1 MNQSNLAS
9 IRVIGAEFSHYYSL
23 HAKRIILHPVFKI
36 SKVVMWLIWILHI
49 DEKKKKEASDQ
60 TTTSERDI
68 MATFCH
74 GNYLLYFFTRQSTIK
89 LSQQR
94 ISQRNDHTCSD
105 STNPS
110 PKNSAFI
117 WHLLLFSDKHNNNIN
132 LRNKSNLD
140 TKEFSLVLSF
150 KTRIFCAFIL
160 ISTFIVYLYVSI
172 TYTFNYV
179 SSTFNCK

>member
-1 MNQSNLAS
+1 M
-9 IRVIGAEFSHYYSL
+9 
-23 HAKRIILHPVFKI
+23 
-36 SKVVMWLIWILHI
+36 
-49 DEKKKKEASDQ
+49 KKKKEVSDQ

-68 MATFCH
+68 MATVCH
-74 GNYLLYFFTRQSTIK
+74 GNYLLYLFTRQSTIK

-117 WHLLLFSDKHNNNIN
+117 WHLLTNTITILTYCREISQTWTRKNSLRSCPSKLESSVLLEIN
-132 LRNKSNLD
+132 
-140 TKEFSLVLSF
+140 TGLVYF
-150 KTRIFCAFIL
+150 FPIL
-160 ISTFIVYLYVSI
+160 ISTFIVYLYVGI